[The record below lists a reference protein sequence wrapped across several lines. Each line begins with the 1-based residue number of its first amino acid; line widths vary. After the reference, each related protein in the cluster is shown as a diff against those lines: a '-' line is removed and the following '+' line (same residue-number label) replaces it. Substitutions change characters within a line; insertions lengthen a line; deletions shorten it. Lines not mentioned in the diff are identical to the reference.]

1 MVSEIMAYSKDLGLY
16 ILDTDADASDT
27 QISGV
32 LSQIQDD

>member
-16 ILDTDADASDT
+16 TLDTDASDT